1 MPSTHSSSDNASN
14 PAETMLVDSQP
25 LTEKAVYQTPFYYQF
40 LISLL
45 KPLYR
50 LQVWR
55 RSHKRDNYQQEVAQ
69 RFGKQYPSP
78 PIAIDEDYK
87 GVIWCH
93 AVSLGETN
101 TVAPLLDMLMANGYQ
116 IWLTNTTQTGF
127 ARGASRFVDEI
138 AQGRMSHSYVP
149 VDSPAIIETFLAHV
163 QPIAALFVETELWA
177 NILTKLAQH
186 QIPSVLVNGR
196 LSSSSFKSYQ
206 KIAAVSTSM
215 MKNLALII
223 AQDSDSAKRFRQL
236 GADSAQ
242 IRVAGSLKWVINT
255 PKANSNTINIDDQ
268 DADTAEVYAHI
279 EYQKNQL
286 AKEFATVGRPV
297 WVAASTHEGEEAAAI
312 SLHQQLLS
320 QSALAES
327 LLIIVPRHPERF
339 DAVAELI
346 QKTGLTM
353 ARRSNDEPIGAD
365 TQVYLADSMGEMMT
379 WYTLATVALV
389 GGSLVDIGGHNPVEP
404 ASVATP
410 VIMGRYT
417 QSCQS
422 VVDKLAEVGA
432 LYQPNNECYRSVVM
446 NESSETAQRTPN
458 QQTLNSNNK
467 PSHNH
472 ATGNT
477 GSTDDTALIYQQLER
492 WLSDLSLA
500 AAVGQVGEKTTAQQQ
515 AVLLRQFAM
524 IEDVIEQYAIREQ
537 AV

>member
-1 MPSTHSSSDNASN
+1 MPSSHTPSNASSN
-14 PAETMLVDSQP
+14 STDTMLLDNNL
-25 LTEKAVYQTPFYYQF
+25 LTDRAVYQTPFYYQF
-40 LISLL
+40 LIGVL

-69 RFGKQYPSP
+69 RFGKQYPP
-78 PIAIDEDYK
+78 RPATTGHGNK

-101 TVAPLLDMLMANGYQ
+101 TVAPLLDALLASGYQ

-127 ARGASRFVDEI
+127 ARGASRFANEI
-138 AQGRMSHSYVP
+138 AQNRMSHSYVP
-149 VDSPAIIETFLAHV
+149 VDTPAVIETFLTHV

-196 LSSSSFKSYQ
+196 LSASSFKSYQ
-206 KIAAVSTSM
+206 KIGAVSTSM

-255 PKANSNTINIDDQ
+255 PKIDDKAIDSSEQ
-268 DADTAEVYAHI
+268 AGDTKDANVQI
-279 EYQKNQL
+279 PSKKNAL
-286 AKEFATVGRPV
+286 AKKNELAKAFAIADRPV
-297 WVAASTHEGEEAAAI
+297 WVAASTHNGEEETAL

-320 QSALAES
+320 RPVLANT

-339 DAVAELI
+339 DEVAALI
-346 QKTGLTM
+346 EKTGLTM
-353 ARRSNDEPIGAD
+353 ARRSLDEAINAD

-379 WYTLATVALV
+379 WYTLANVALV

-410 VIMGRYT
+410 IIMGRYT

-432 LYQPNNECYRSVVM
+432 LYQPNNEFYHPITIDGS
-446 NESSETAQRTPN
+446 NESA
-458 QQTLNSNNK
+458 K
-467 PSHNH
+467 IIANH
-472 ATGNT
+472 LHGTDSA
-477 GSTDDTALIYQQLER
+477 DDTALIYQQLEA
-492 WLSDLSLA
+492 WLNDLPLA
-500 AAVGQVGEKTTAQQQ
+500 TQAGQAGETITVQQQ
-515 AVLLRQFAM
+515 AVLTRQFTM
-524 IEDVIEQYAIREQ
+524 IEDVIEQYFPQNLGQEIL
-537 AV
+537 

>member
-14 PAETMLVDSQP
+14 PADTMLADSQP

-78 PIAIDEDYK
+78 PIAIDEDHK

-149 VDSPAIIETFLAHV
+149 VDSPAVIETFLAHV

-196 LSSSSFKSYQ
+196 LSSASFKSYQ

-279 EYQKNQL
+279 AHQKNQL

-297 WVAASTHEGEEAAAI
+297 WVAASTHEGEEAVAL